1 VLFFRI
7 RLFLPFWLIAAAIF
21 KRNTLCNVEECGG
34 SSEQGVQMK
43 TFQMVSAFTAIACI
57 GAFAPSVIAQI
68 APAATYFAGSENLPS
83 RNAGLPPN
91 NGSVGSSDTAL
102 PAPGTTQ
109 PEPDLTYSR
118 PTEKEKL
125 HSYFFDA
132 FGPYPLAG
140 AVAFGALN
148 QATKTP
154 PEWGQGMGAY
164 GERVGSVFGIALV
177 TTTTRYTLAKA
188 FREDTLY
195 YRCEC
200 TGVMRRLGHA
210 MISTVTSRIGDD
222 GHRRLSFP
230 AIVSPYA
237 GSMTAVY
244 GWYPSRYG
252 AKDGFRMGNY
262 AILAFAAGN
271 IAREFIYGGPHTL
284 FGHMGHSSTAN
295 TSTDSN
301 P

>member
-1 VLFFRI
+1 MQKLRI
-7 RLFLPFWLIAAAIF
+7 LPMLI
-21 KRNTLCNVEECGG
+21 
-34 SSEQGVQMK
+34 
-43 TFQMVSAFTAIACI
+43 AIACVGI
-57 GAFAPSVIAQI
+57 STPSAIAQI
-68 APAATYFAGSENLPS
+68 APAASNFASGENMAS
-83 RNAGLPPN
+83 RNSDNTLSASN
-91 NGSVGSSDTAL
+91 AVSRSTDTAL
-102 PAPGTTQ
+102 PASGKTSPV
-109 PEPDLTYSR
+109 PDVIYSR

-140 AVAFGALN
+140 AVLFGAED

-164 GERVGSVFGIALV
+164 GERVGSVFGIELV
-177 TTTTRYTLAKA
+177 TTTTRYALAEA

-200 TGVMRRLGHA
+200 TGFIHRLDHA
-210 MISTVTSRIGDD
+210 LISTVTSRVGED

-230 AIVSPYA
+230 AIISPYA

-252 AKDGFRMGNY
+252 VKDGFRMGNY
-262 AILAFAAGN
+262 AILAFGVGN
-271 IAREFIYGGPHTL
+271 IAREFIYGGSHTL
-284 FGHMGHSSTAN
+284 LGHRGHALLAGPSTN
-295 TSTDSN
+295 SN

>member
-1 VLFFRI
+1 VLLSSV
-7 RLFLPFWLIAAAIF
+7 RLFLPLWRATIALF
-21 KRNTLCNVEECGG
+21 NRNPIATLEFR
-34 SSEQGVQMK
+34 QGEVQMK
-43 TFQMVSAFTAIACI
+43 KFDLLLLLISIAGLGASAPA
-57 GAFAPSVIAQI
+57 SKAQI
-68 APAATYFAGSENLPS
+68 VPAPTYSASAGSDNSAS
-83 RNAGLPPN
+83 RATDTTAR
-91 NGSVGSSDTAL
+91 STDTAL
-102 PAPGTTQ
+102 PEPGKTL
-109 PEPDLTYSR
+109 PALDLTYSR

-140 AVAFGALN
+140 AVAFGAFN

-177 TTTTRYTLAKA
+177 TTTTRYALAEA
-188 FREDTLY
+188 LREDTIY

-200 TGVMRRLGHA
+200 TGVMRRMEHA
-210 MISTVTSRIGDD
+210 VISTVTARVGDD

-252 AKDGFRMGNY
+252 PKDGFRMGNY
-262 AILAFAAGN
+262 AILAFAAEN

-284 FGHMGHSSTAN
+284 FGRRGHPSPSDASAN
-295 TSTDSN
+295 SN